1 MSLDEEM
8 IWTEKYRPKRLDDL
22 VGNDA
27 VVLRLKQFAKQ
38 RNMPHCLFIGPPGV
52 GKTTAA
58 LCLAR
63 EILGERFSE
72 GYLELNASSD
82 NSIDVVRTQIKD
94 YARTATFGDIPFK
107 ILVLDE
113 ADNMTPEAQQ
123 ALRRTM
129 EIYSNVCRFILIAN
143 YSNRIIEPVQSRCA
157 VFRFTR
163 LSKNDVVARLKYIAE
178 REGLKYEQ
186 DGLEAIYEEHQ
197 GDLRMCINTLQSL
210 AVLNKKVDRQ
220 SVLEVLGSVYSS
232 DISEIVTLSL
242 GGKFSEARRKLQEV
256 LYTKAIPPDDV
267 VKQIYREIVK
277 SALPDNVKVEILGYL
292 GETEF
297 RLVQGAD
304 GEIQLDALLAKMASV
319 KR

>member
-38 RNMPHCLFIGPPGV
+38 KNMPHCLFVGPPGV

-63 EILGERFSE
+63 EILGERFGE

-82 NSIDVVRTQIKD
+82 NSIEVVRTQIKD
-94 YARTATFGDIPFK
+94 YARTAAFGGIPFK

-143 YSNRIIEPVQSRCA
+143 YSNRIIEPIQSRCA

-163 LSKNDVVARLKYIAE
+163 LSKSDVVARLKYIAE
-178 REGLKYEQ
+178 REGLKYDLE
-186 DGLEAIYEEHQ
+186 GLEAIYEEHQ

-220 SVLEVLGSVYSS
+220 SVLEVLGSIYSS
-232 DISEIVTLSL
+232 DISEIVSLSL
-242 GGKFSEARRKLQEV
+242 NGKFADARRKLQEV
-256 LYTKAIPPDDV
+256 LYVKAVPPEDV

-277 SALPDNVKVEILGYL
+277 SALPDNVKIEILGYL

>member
-1 MSLDEEM
+1 MSADEEM
-8 IWTEKYRPKRLDDL
+8 IWTEKYRPKRLDDI

-27 VVLRLKQFAKQ
+27 VVLRLKQFARQK
-38 RNMPHCLFIGPPGV
+38 NMPHCLFVGPPGV

-58 LCLAR
+58 ICLAR
-63 EILGERFSE
+63 EILGEHFSE
-72 GYLELNASSD
+72 AYLELNASSD
-82 NSIDVVRTQIKD
+82 NSINVVRTQIKD
-94 YARTATFGDIPFK
+94 YARTTSFGGIPFK

-143 YSNRIIEPVQSRCA
+143 YSNRIIEPIQSRCA
-157 VFRFTR
+157 IFRFNR
-163 LSKNDVVARLKYIAE
+163 LSKSDVVARLKYIAE
-178 REGLKYEQ
+178 REGLKYDLE
-186 DGLEAIYEEHQ
+186 GLETIYEEHQ

-210 AVLNKKVDRQ
+210 AVLNRKVDKQ

-232 DISEIVTLSL
+232 DISEIIGLSL
-242 GGKFSEARRKLQEV
+242 SGKFSEARRKLQEV
-256 LYTKAIPPDDV
+256 LYMKAVSPEDV
-267 VKQIYREIVK
+267 VKQIYREVVK
-277 SALPDNVKVEILGYL
+277 SALPDNVKIEILGYL

-297 RLVQGAD
+297 RLVQGSD
-304 GEIQLDALLAKMASV
+304 GEVQLDALLAKMASI